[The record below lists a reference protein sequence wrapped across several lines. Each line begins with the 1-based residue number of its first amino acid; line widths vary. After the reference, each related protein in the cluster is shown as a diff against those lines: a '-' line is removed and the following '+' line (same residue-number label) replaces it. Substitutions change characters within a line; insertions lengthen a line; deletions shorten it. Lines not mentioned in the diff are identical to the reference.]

1 MIKELLG
8 QEKEIWV
15 ELTRFNRAAF
25 LRQAKT
31 ENFCWFNG
39 KEIDETDD
47 SFLTVA
53 VCADHTLAKVPCFM
67 RTDKRFENVKR
78 VRYVK

>member
-15 ELTRFNRAAF
+15 ELTHFNRAAF
-25 LRQAKT
+25 LRQAKA
-31 ENFCWFNG
+31 EHFCWFNG

-47 SFLTVA
+47 TFSIVA
-53 VCADHTLAKVPCFM
+53 VCENGTLAKAPCFM
-67 RTDKRFENVKR
+67 LADKGFKNVKR